1 MKAHRASDAVGCL
14 AQTQKIIAK
23 NLKKISASLL
33 LLLIV
38 WSAAAQQA
46 VLTGTVK
53 DEQGNPIELV
63 TVAVEGTS
71 IGTLSLPDGTYEL
84 TLPSGTKHT
93 LVFDYMGLSIQRKSV
108 TLSAGERR
116 VLDMVFSKKENI
128 LGEVIKRSDRTKTE
142 IGAIQIDASKAGLLP
157 STVGGIEGILK
168 TFVGSNNELTSQYTV
183 RGGNYDENLVYVNDF
198 EVYRPFLTRSGQQE
212 GLSFI
217 NADLV
222 SNVYFSVGG
231 FQARYGDK
239 MSSVLDVNYKR
250 PEKFGGSVMLSLLG
264 ASLHLEGATRD
275 KKLTYLIGLR
285 QKSNQYLLQA
295 QPTKGIYNP
304 SFTDVQANVNY
315 RPNDKWEV
323 DILANY
329 ARNRF
334 TFYPE
339 QSVSTF
345 GVINKAFKLETYFNG
360 GEIDQ
365 FDSRFGGISASY
377 KPGKKLK
384 LKLLASGFQTDER
397 ETYDIHGEY
406 SLGEIET
413 DLGKENFGQVKYGLG
428 TGIIHTYARNYLKV
442 NMGNIGHR
450 GFYDAQKHFISWGLD
465 AHYISIND
473 RLREWERRDSAGFTQ
488 PYLQDSLVMMR
499 FYKSGADFSYMRYSG
514 FIQDNFRFSDSLD
527 LTVSA
532 GLRFNY
538 NQLNGEFILSPRV
551 QLAYS
556 PNWKREVI
564 FKIAGGMYAQPPLY
578 REMRDLNGN
587 VNQGLRAQK
596 SLHFVA
602 GTDYNFKMYNRPF
615 KLTTELYY
623 KKLTDLVPYEYDN
636 VRIRYFGQNSAVGY
650 AYGGEVRLFG
660 DLVKDATSWISVG
673 VMKTAEDVLNDKIV
687 YKNTLGADSATVYP
701 GYIPRPTDQRFM
713 LGLYMEDYLPTN
725 KNFKVHLNFMYAT
738 GLPFG
743 PPDKERYAD
752 TLRLPDYRRVDIG
765 FAALLWD
772 GAKKERPAHSFFKN
786 FNHVWLSLE
795 VFNLLGIQN
804 TLSYTFIQD
813 QTTGREYAVPNR
825 LTSRLLNVKLAVSF

>member
-1 MKAHRASDAVGCL
+1 MKR
-14 AQTQKIIAK
+14 
-23 NLKKISASLL
+23 ISAPIF
-33 LLLIV
+33 LLLITLT
-38 WSAAAQQA
+38 AAAQQA
-46 VLTGTVK
+46 RLTGMIK
-53 DEQGNPIELV
+53 DEQGKPIELV
-63 TVAVEGTS
+63 TVAVEGTGL
-71 IGTLSLPDGTYEL
+71 GTITKPDGTYEL
-84 TLPSGTKHT
+84 NVPPGTRQT
-93 LVFDYMGLSIQRKSV
+93 IVFDYMGISIERKAV
-108 TLSAGERR
+108 TLTANEHR
-116 VLDMVFSKKENI
+116 VLDMVFSRKENM
-128 LGEVIKRSDRTKTE
+128 LDEVIKRDDRTKTE

-157 STVGGIEGILK
+157 STIGGIEGILK
-168 TFVGSNNELTSQYTV
+168 TFVGTNNELTSQYTV

-264 ASLHLEGATRD
+264 ANLHLEGATRD
-275 KKLTYLIGLR
+275 KKLTYLVGLR

-295 QPTKGIYNP
+295 QPTKGVYNP

-339 QSVSTF
+339 RSVSTF

-365 FDSRFGGISASY
+365 FDSRFGGISAAY
-377 KPGKKLK
+377 KSNKRLK
-384 LKLLASGFQTDER
+384 LKLLVSGFQTDER

-406 SLGEIET
+406 LLGEIET
-413 DLGKENFGQVKYGLG
+413 DLGKENFGQTKTYLG

-442 NMGNIGHR
+442 NMGNVGHR
-450 GFYDAQKHFISWGLD
+450 GFYDANKHFISWGLD
-465 AHYISIND
+465 ANYISVND
-473 RLREWERRDSAGFTQ
+473 QLREWERRDSAGFTQ

-499 FYKSGADFSYMRYSG
+499 FYKSRADFSYMRYGG
-514 FIQDNFRFSDSLD
+514 FIQDNFHFHDSLD
-527 LTVSA
+527 LTISA

-538 NQLNGEFILSPRV
+538 NELNGEFILSPRV
-551 QLAYS
+551 QMAYS

-564 FKIAGGMYAQPPLY
+564 FKIAGGMYAQPPVY
-578 REMRDLNGN
+578 REMRDLDGN
-587 VNQGLRAQK
+587 VNKNLKAQK

-615 KLTTELYY
+615 KLTTEVYY

-660 DLVKDATSWISVG
+660 DLVKDATSWVSVG

-687 YKNTLGADSATVYP
+687 YKNTSGADSATVYP

-743 PPDKERYAD
+743 PPDKQRYAD

-772 GAKKERPAHSFFKN
+772 GARKERPAHSFFKN

-825 LTSRLLNVKLAVSF
+825 LTSRLLNVKLAIDF